1 MRIEAQTGPAGM
13 QSIDLKAWLDIW
25 RRLKGKNL
33 RACPIV
39 AFPCDSRQPWRQIGT
54 EVTGKE
60 EWREVGVEKK
70 RERTVSASVE
80 MEEELK
86 SLMGEKS
93 KSLTQ
98 AGLNK

>member
-1 MRIEAQTGPAGM
+1 
-13 QSIDLKAWLDIW
+13 
-25 RRLKGKNL
+25 
-33 RACPIV
+33 
-39 AFPCDSRQPWRQIGT
+39 
-54 EVTGKE
+54 VTGKE